1 MKQKPNGQY
10 DWFCFVAIKGDDE
23 TSISVGKKIARKFGA
38 FTKNKEL
45 WESSKSDDFKFRS
58 AFTVDPQPLNYHV
71 LDDDVI
77 KVMRLLYSEYTK
89 EELMADEFLMGVF
102 FGDAKTGSKIVG
114 DMDDDDWEDALE
126 E

>member
-1 MKQKPNGQY
+1 M
-10 DWFCFVAIKGDDE
+10 
-23 TSISVGKKIARKFGA
+23 
-38 FTKNKEL
+38 
-45 WESSKSDDFKFRS
+45 FRS